1 MNAPPPPAQQ
11 QPSVPSATAQV
22 ASGVGAVWGLLMIL
36 PIVFLFIF
44 HLGAGYLSYQK
55 YGNIG
60 WALLNFFFAYFYY
73 PYYAF
78 FLASAPA
85 ESPMAPA
92 MGSSFVG
99 GLRKLFKG
107 RKH

>member
-1 MNAPPPPAQQ
+1 
-11 QPSVPSATAQV
+11 
-22 ASGVGAVWGLLMIL
+22 MIL
-36 PIVFLFIF
+36 PIIFLFLF
-44 HLGAGYLSYQK
+44 HLGAGYLSFQK

-60 WALLNFFFAYFYY
+60 WAILNFFFAYFYY

-85 ESPMAPA
+85 ETVAPA
-92 MGSSFVG
+92 APAIGPAIMG

>member
-1 MNAPPPPAQQ
+1 MNAPAPPPAQQ
-11 QPSVPSATAQV
+11 KPAAEGTTVTL
-22 ASGVGAVWGLLMIL
+22 SGGFGAIWGALMIL
-36 PIVFLFIF
+36 PILFLFLF

-60 WALLNFFFAYFYY
+60 WAILNFFFAYFYY

-78 FLASAPA
+78 FLANAPS
-85 ESPMAPA
+85 EV
-92 MGSSFVG
+92 SSTTTMMG

-107 RKH
+107 RR